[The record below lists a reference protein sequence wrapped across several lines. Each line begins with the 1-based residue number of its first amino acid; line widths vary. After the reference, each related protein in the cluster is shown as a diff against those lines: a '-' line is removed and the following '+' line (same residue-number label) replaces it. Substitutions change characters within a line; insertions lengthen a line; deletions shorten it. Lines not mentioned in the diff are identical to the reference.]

1 LFNEKVWSLAFSP
14 DGKTLASGSGDA
26 SIYLWDPT
34 TGQQTGRLDGHK
46 HWVRS
51 VAFSPDGK
59 TLASGSQ
66 DKTVRLWDLGTGK
79 PIRQFDGHKDG
90 VRMVAFSRDGK
101 TLASNGEHAILLW
114 DPATGKPIA
123 HSLNKLQYDGLSLA
137 LSPDGKTVAVGG
149 GHGSFETH
157 VVDLATG
164 KEIGTC
170 PHKDA
175 VWCVAFSPDGK
186 LVASAGHDH
195 KVFLLDVATGKVIA
209 QVDGQQG
216 PVFCVAFSPD
226 GKRLASGGED
236 TTVLLWDVDRLRRAA
251 GGANPGDKNPAK

>member
-1 LFNEKVWSLAFSP
+1 
-14 DGKTLASGSGDA
+14 
-26 SIYLWDPT
+26 
-34 TGQQTGRLDGHK
+34 
-46 HWVRS
+46 

-79 PIRQFDGHKDG
+79 LIRQFDGHGDG
-90 VRMVAFSRDGK
+90 VRSVAFSRDGK
-101 TLASNGEHAILLW
+101 ILASNSEHAILLW
-114 DPATGKPIA
+114 DPATGKPID
-123 HSLNKLQYDGLSLA
+123 HKLNKLQYDGLSLA
-137 LSPDGKTVAVGG
+137 LSPDGKAVAVGG

-157 VVDLATG
+157 VVELATG
-164 KEIGTC
+164 KELGTC

-195 KVFLLDVATGKVIA
+195 KVFLLEVATGKVIA

-226 GKRLASGGED
+226 SKTLASGGED
-236 TTVLLWDVDRLRRAA
+236 TTVLLWEVNRLRRAA
-251 GGANPGDKNPAK
+251 GGADPGDKKPAK